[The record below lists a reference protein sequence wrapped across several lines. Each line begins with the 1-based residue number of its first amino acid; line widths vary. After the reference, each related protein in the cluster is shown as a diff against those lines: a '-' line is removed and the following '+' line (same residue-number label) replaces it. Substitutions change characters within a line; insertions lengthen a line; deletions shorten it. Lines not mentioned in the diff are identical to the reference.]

1 MEQKLVFLNRSCA
14 RNGKCKKAVQISTL
28 YTYVQSR
35 AVIMCATTI
44 GVVHKHD
51 MAHTCTCI
59 PCMYHI
65 AGDIH

>member
-1 MEQKLVFLNRSCA
+1 MQESCS
-14 RNGKCKKAVQISTL
+14 NLSTL